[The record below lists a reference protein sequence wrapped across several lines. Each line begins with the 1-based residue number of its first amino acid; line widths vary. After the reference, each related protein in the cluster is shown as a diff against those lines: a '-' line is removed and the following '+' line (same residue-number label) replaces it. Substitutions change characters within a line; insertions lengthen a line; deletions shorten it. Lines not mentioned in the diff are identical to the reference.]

1 MNSDVL
7 IVGAGPTGLAAGL
20 FLADRGV
27 SCRIIDKA
35 AAPATASRAQLV
47 NPRALELLDGIGCA
61 AEIVAEARPLSGV
74 VFHHQWERVGALDF
88 DEIHP
93 KFKMSVLPQARTE
106 AILTAALAAKGIV
119 PERRLEFEKFAQDPE
134 GVDLILRHPDKQ
146 RDAVRTA
153 LLFGADGAN
162 SPVRKAM
169 GVAFIGS
176 DFPEEWPLYDIHLAN
191 CPLDP
196 AEVHICFVDGGLV
209 VLMCIRDGVWRLF
222 GDVPGLLGHLPPGTR
237 AGEAV
242 WQSAFHIAHR
252 LAERE
257 VDGRVAIGGDAAHI
271 HSPVAARGMN
281 LGIEDAYVYAACA
294 ADVLKGASERLS
306 DYGRLRQVA
315 HRQVVS
321 EVERL
326 TQLARGRPSVIG
338 IFRQMFVPFMT
349 AFPPVA
355 RAVKNLVT
363 GLDHDVDLG

>member
-20 FLADRGV
+20 FLAERGL

-35 AAPATASRAQLV
+35 AAPAATSRAQLI
-47 NPRALELLDGIGCA
+47 NPRTLELLDGVGCA
-61 AEIVAEARPLSGV
+61 DPIVAEARAIEGV
-74 VFHHQWERVGALDF
+74 SFYHFWDRVGGLSF
-88 DEIHP
+88 GEVHP
-93 KFKMSVLPQARTE
+93 KFKMSILPQTRTE
-106 AILTAALAAKGIV
+106 AILTAALAAKAVI
-119 PERRLEFEKFAQDPE
+119 PERRLEFEKYVQDGE
-134 GVDLILRHPDKQ
+134 GVDLVLRHPDKQ
-146 RDAVRTA
+146 RDAVRA
-153 LLFGADGAN
+153 AFLFGADGAH
-162 SPVRKAM
+162 SAVRKAM

-176 DFPEEWPLYDIHLAN
+176 DVPEEWPLYDIHLPN

-196 AEVHICFVDGGLV
+196 AQAHISFVDGGLV
-209 VLMCIRDGVWRLF
+209 FLLCIRDGVWRLF
-222 GDVPGLLGHLPPGTR
+222 GDVPGLLGRLPPGTR

-257 VDGRVAIGGDAAHI
+257 TDGRVAIGGDAAHI

-281 LGIEDAYVYAACA
+281 LGIEDAYVFAACA
-294 ADVLKGASERLS
+294 ADMAKGNPARLA
-306 DYGRLRQVA
+306 DYGRLRQAA
-315 HRQVVS
+315 HRQVVN

-349 AFPPVA
+349 IFPPAA